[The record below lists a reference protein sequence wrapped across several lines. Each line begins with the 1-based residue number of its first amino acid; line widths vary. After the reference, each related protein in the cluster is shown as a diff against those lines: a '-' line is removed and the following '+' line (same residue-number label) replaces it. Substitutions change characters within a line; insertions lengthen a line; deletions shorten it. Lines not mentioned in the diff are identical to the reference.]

1 MQPYESSCR
10 LCNQTHRMKNA
21 AIAFL
26 LCAISAVTSAQSV
39 ENGRQLFEQKKY
51 PEARKQLLNVKEG
64 QKDFAAAQYYLG
76 RIAFLEK
83 NFEDALEYFEEAT
96 EANENIADYQEW
108 LGNAAGSV
116 ARSAN
121 VFRQGMLAPK
131 MKAAWEKAVALDPKR
146 ISPRFSLI
154 EYYLEAPGMMGGSK
168 EKAEATA
175 KEIIALSP
183 ADGYRALGNVYN
195 RTERIAEAEKAYT
208 DAARLNEDYVPVLA
222 NFYMTHNQHDKS
234 FSLFE
239 KALQRNP
246 DDMMAHYQYGRTAAI
261 SGKNLEA
268 GEKSL
273 RKYLTY
279 QPAENEPSH
288 AGANMRLAQIYE
300 KRANKPE
307 AKKLYELALSKDP
320 SLKEAKEGLA
330 RLSK

>member
-1 MQPYESSCR
+1 
-10 LCNQTHRMKNA
+10 MKTPA
-21 AIAFL
+21 VALLLSLFAIATFG
-26 LCAISAVTSAQSV
+26 QSI
-39 ENGRQLFEQKKY
+39 ESGRQLFEQKKY
-51 PEARKQLLNVKEG
+51 PEAQKQLLTIKEG
-64 QKDFAAAQYYLG
+64 HKDFAAAQYYLG
-76 RIAFLEK
+76 RIAFDAK
-83 NFEDALEYFEEAT
+83 NFDDALEYFEEAT
-96 EANENIADYQEW
+96 EANGSVADYHEW

-116 ARSAN
+116 ARNAN

-168 EKAEATA
+168 EKAETTA
-175 KEIIALSP
+175 REIVALSP

-195 RTERIAEAEKAYT
+195 RTERIADAEKAYT
-208 DAARLNEDYVPVLA
+208 EAARLNEDYTTVLA

-239 KALQRNP
+239 KALSKNP

-261 SGKNLEA
+261 SGKKLEE
-268 GEKSL
+268 GERSL

-279 QPAENEPSH
+279 QPKNNEPSH

-300 KRANKPE
+300 KRANKAE
-307 AKKLYELALSKDP
+307 AKRLYEQALSKDP

-330 RLSK
+330 RVSK